1 MSGLVQRRSAMSD
14 IPACP
19 ICSMENTY
27 PDGDNYVCADCAHEG
42 PIVAVAAAGDDD
54 AATVK
59 DANGNLLA
67 DGDDVVLIKDLKVR
81 GSSQVIKQGTKVRG
95 IRVVGG
101 DHDVEGKVN
110 GSAMMLKSEFLKKV

>member
-1 MSGLVQRRSAMSD
+1 MPD
-14 IPACP
+14 IAACP

-27 PDGDNYVCADCAHEG
+27 PDGDNYVCADCAHEW
-42 PIVAVAAAGDDD
+42 PIEAVDPAAEED
-54 AATVK
+54 ATVIR
-59 DANGNLLA
+59 DANGNPLN

-81 GSSQVIKQGTKVRG
+81 GSSLVIKQGTKVRG
-95 IRVVGG
+95 IRVVDG

>member
-1 MSGLVQRRSAMSD
+1 MSD
-14 IPACP
+14 VPACP
-19 ICSMENTY
+19 VCSMENTY
-27 PDGDNYVCADCAHEG
+27 PDNTNFICADCGHEW
-42 PIVAVAAAGDDD
+42 PMVAADTREDD
-54 AATVK
+54 AVVIK
-59 DANGNLLA
+59 DSNGNVLA

>member
-1 MSGLVQRRSAMSD
+1 MPE

-19 ICSMENTY
+19 VCSMENTY
-27 PDGDNYVCADCAHEG
+27 PDGGNYVCADCGHEW
-42 PIVAVAAAGDDD
+42 AMKAAESSGDDD
-54 AATVK
+54 AVVVR
-59 DANGNLLA
+59 DSNGNLLS

-95 IRVVGG
+95 IRLAGG
-101 DHDVEGKVN
+101 DHDVEGRVA

>member
-1 MSGLVQRRSAMSD
+1 MSD

-27 PDGDNYVCADCAHEG
+27 PDGDNYVCADCAHEW
-42 PIVAVAAAGDDD
+42 PIVAVAAAGDED

>member
-1 MSGLVQRRSAMSD
+1 MSD

-19 ICSMENTY
+19 VCSMENTY
-27 PDGDNYVCADCAHEG
+27 PDGDSYICADCSHEW
-42 PIVAVAAAGDDD
+42 PIESAGLTANED
-54 AATVK
+54 ATHIR
-59 DANGNLLA
+59 DANGNRLS

-95 IRVVGG
+95 IRIVDG

-110 GSAMMLKSEFLKKV
+110 GSAMMLKSEFLKRV

>member
-1 MSGLVQRRSAMSD
+1 MPE

-27 PDGDNYVCADCAHEG
+27 PDGENYVCADCAHEWPVVG
-42 PIVAVAAAGDDD
+42 EVD
-54 AATVK
+54 AESEVEGAEGIIR
-59 DANGNLLA
+59 DSNGNQLN

>member
-1 MSGLVQRRSAMSD
+1 MPD

-19 ICSMENTY
+19 VCSMEHTY
-27 PDGDNYVCADCAHEG
+27 PDGDNFVCADCGHEW
-42 PIVAVAAAGDDD
+42 PMVASETALDDD
-54 AATVK
+54 APMVK
-59 DANGNLLA
+59 DSNGNRLF

-101 DHDVEGKVN
+101 DHDVEGKVA

>member
-1 MSGLVQRRSAMSD
+1 MSD

-27 PDGDNYVCADCAHEG
+27 PDGDNDVCADCAHEW
-42 PIVAVAAAGDDD
+42 PIVAVAAAGDED

>member
-1 MSGLVQRRSAMSD
+1 MSD

-19 ICSMENTY
+19 VCSMENTY
-27 PDGDNYVCADCAHEG
+27 PDGENYICADCGHEF
-42 PIVAVAAAGDDD
+42 PIVAAVTAGDED
-54 AATVK
+54 AVTVK

-81 GSSQVIKQGTKVRG
+81 GSSDVIKQGTKVRG

>member
-1 MSGLVQRRSAMSD
+1 MSD

-19 ICSMENTY
+19 VCSMENTY
-27 PDGDNYVCADCAHEG
+27 PDGDNFICADCAHEW
-42 PIVAVAAAGDDD
+42 PIKAVVSLAGEEAIEIRDS
-54 AATVK
+54 
-59 DANGNLLA
+59 NGNRLS

-110 GSAMMLKSEFLKKV
+110 GSSMMLKSEFLKKV

>member
-1 MSGLVQRRSAMSD
+1 MSD

-19 ICSMENTY
+19 VCSKENTY
-27 PDGDNYVCADCAHEG
+27 PDGDNYVCADCGHEF
-42 PIVAVAAAGDDD
+42 PIVAAAPD
-54 AATVK
+54 ADADAVIVK

-81 GSSQVIKQGTKVRG
+81 GLSQVIKQGTKVRG

>member
-1 MSGLVQRRSAMSD
+1 MSD

-19 ICSMENTY
+19 ICSMQNTY
-27 PDGDNYVCADCAHEG
+27 PDGDNYVCADCAHEW
-42 PIVAVAAAGDDD
+42 PIVAVVAAGDDD

>member
-1 MSGLVQRRSAMSD
+1 MTS

-19 ICSMENTY
+19 LCSMENTY
-27 PDGDNYVCADCAHEG
+27 PDATNYVCADCGHEW
-42 PIVAVAAAGDDD
+42 PI
-54 AATVK
+54 ATEGANENDELVIR
-59 DANGNLLA
+59 DANGNRLA

-101 DHDVEGKVN
+101 DHDVEAKVA

>member
-1 MSGLVQRRSAMSD
+1 MPD

-19 ICSMENTY
+19 VCSMENTY
-27 PDGDNYVCADCAHEG
+27 PDGDNLICADCGHEW
-42 PIVAVAAAGDDD
+42 PMVPSQTTIDDD
-54 AATVK
+54 VPVVK
-59 DANGNLLA
+59 DSNGNRLA

-101 DHDVEGKVN
+101 DHDVEGKVA

>member
-1 MSGLVQRRSAMSD
+1 MSD

-19 ICSMENTY
+19 VCSMENTY
-27 PDGDNYVCADCAHEG
+27 PDGDNYICADCAHEW
-42 PIVAVAAAGDDD
+42 PIKAIESPNAEDAVVVRDS
-54 AATVK
+54 
-59 DANGNLLA
+59 NGNVLQ

-95 IRVVGG
+95 VRVVGG
-101 DHDVEGKVN
+101 DHDVEGKVA

>member
-1 MSGLVQRRSAMSD
+1 MSD

-27 PDGDNYVCADCAHEG
+27 PDGENYVCADCAHEW
-42 PIVAVAAAGDDD
+42 PMIAPAPSGDDD
-54 AATVK
+54 AAVIR
-59 DANGNLLA
+59 DANGNLLQ

>member
-27 PDGDNYVCADCAHEG
+27 PDGDNYVCADCAHEW
-42 PIVAVAAAGDDD
+42 PIVAVAAAGDED

>member
-1 MSGLVQRRSAMSD
+1 MTDV
-14 IPACP
+14 PACP
-19 ICSMENTY
+19 VCSMENTY
-27 PDGDNYVCADCAHEG
+27 P
-42 PIVAVAAAGDDD
+42 AAATREDD
-54 AATVK
+54 AVVIK
-59 DANGNLLA
+59 DSNGNVLA

>member
-1 MSGLVQRRSAMSD
+1 MSA

-27 PDGDNYVCADCAHEG
+27 PDAENFICADCGHEW
-42 PIVAVAAAGDDD
+42 PMLAMAAQDDD
-54 AATVK
+54 ARVIK
-59 DANGNLLA
+59 DSNGNVLA

-81 GSSQVIKQGTKVRG
+81 GSSMVIKQGTKVRG

>member
-1 MSGLVQRRSAMSD
+1 MSD

-19 ICSMENTY
+19 VCSMENTY
-27 PDGDNYVCADCAHEG
+27 PDGDNYVCADCAHEW
-42 PIVAVAAAGDDD
+42 PMLAPESKGDDD
-54 AATVK
+54 AVTVK
-59 DANGNLLA
+59 DSNGNVLA

-101 DHDVEGKVN
+101 DHDVEGRVA

>member
-1 MSGLVQRRSAMSD
+1 MPPPNESLLMSD

-19 ICSMENTY
+19 VCSMENTY
-27 PDGDNYVCADCAHEG
+27 PDGDNYVCADCAHEW
-42 PIVAVAAAGDDD
+42 PIKAAESSSVEDAVVIRDS
-54 AATVK
+54 
-59 DANGNLLA
+59 NGNLLQ
-67 DGDDVVLIKDLKVR
+67 DGDDVVLVKDLKVR

-101 DHDVEGKVN
+101 DHDVEGKVA

>member
-1 MSGLVQRRSAMSD
+1 MSD

-27 PDGDNYVCADCAHEG
+27 PDDTNFICADCGHEW
-42 PIVAVAAAGDDD
+42 PMVAAAVREDD
-54 AATVK
+54 AVVIK
-59 DANGNLLA
+59 DANGNVLA

-110 GSAMMLKSEFLKKV
+110 GSSMMLKSEFLKKV

>member
-27 PDGDNYVCADCAHEG
+27 PDGDNYVCADCAHEW

-110 GSAMMLKSEFLKKV
+110 GSAMMRKAEFLKKV